1 MPREQRAGSGA
12 YRVRRQRCNFVARK
26 STKRRQKPRRPEQQR
41 RPFEV
46 PVLVMLAVSDR
57 MGARLTRSQTVF
69 RGRLLVIL
77 GPVVFVAA
85 FVFGEGIFEGLL
97 FLSIALLAFAFG
109 QWRAIQW
116 LDQKQAWRS
125 VRR

>member
-1 MPREQRAGSGA
+1 
-12 YRVRRQRCNFVARK
+12 
-26 STKRRQKPRRPEQQR
+26 
-41 RPFEV
+41 
-46 PVLVMLAVSDR
+46 MLAVSDR